1 MCFGIR
7 HQEKL
12 RQGTSR
18 GSKSMREET
27 LPHEEGARPLQ
38 TIRQLCF
45 SGIARVEEFGFVALA
60 RFWDAWKAAPQERPD
75 NPAEVPP
82 GWTWSLRW
90 LGVGTYVRSLPKTRI
105 HRALDEILSFGSTV
119 FGKGNSDGLDNQG
132 LYDALRIKAVII
144 ELQDRVPQRSGG
156 AVGLLAGLLV
166 SHASP
171 FLLSARLRG
180 NNSTPPSHTTAQ
192 YFACFLR

>member
-1 MCFGIR
+1 MELH
-7 HQEKL
+7 HQ
-12 RQGTSR
+12 
-18 GSKSMREET
+18 
-27 LPHEEGARPLQ
+27 AAA
-38 TIRQLCF
+38 TINSSYC
-45 SGIARVEEFGFVALA
+45 SESP
-60 RFWDAWKAAPQERPD
+60 KA
-75 NPAEVPP
+75 
-82 GWTWSLRW
+82 
-90 LGVGTYVRSLPKTRI
+90 RI
-105 HRALDEILSFGSTV
+105 HGALDEILSFCSAV
-119 FGKGNSDGLDNQG
+119 FGKGKSHGLDNQG
-132 LYDALRIKAVII
+132 LYDALPIKAVII